1 MGKKLIYVI
10 LGLIVAIIVIAE
22 CFAGTH
28 IKSQANQIEKKITQ
42 RIEKV
47 FED

>member
-1 MGKKLIYVI
+1 MGKKLIYLI

-28 IKSQANQIEKKITQ
+28 IKSQANQIEKKITHKID
-42 RIEKV
+42 RV
-47 FED
+47 FKD